1 MNYDSL
7 SEFEAVVWDLD
18 GTLVRLSVDWDIV
31 ASDVAEVFETAGID
45 VSDVDLWEM
54 LNLAS
59 DRGLRDDVE
68 SVIAHHERRGARAA
82 DRLTHAD
89 AVGSVAPH
97 EGVCSLNCEAACKI
111 ALQTQGIETHL
122 SAVTGR
128 DTVESQK
135 PDPDPLLHTLT
146 QLSVDSDAAVLSATH
161 HGMRQRLN
169 ELVLLSSMQTRL
181 HDKYQLLTLREV
193 CIHETT
199 VSYPQ
204 VH

>member
-68 SVIAHHERRGARAA
+68 TVIAHHERRGARAA

-146 QLSVDSDAAVLSATH
+146 QLSVDPDAAVFIGDSP
-161 HGMRQRLN
+161 R
-169 ELVLLSSMQTRL
+169 
-181 HDKYQLLTLREV
+181 D
-193 CIHETT
+193 ETT
-199 VSYPQ
+199 AERAGVAFQYADTIT
-204 VH
+204 